1 MVVYAIDIALITLIP
16 IILVNYFVRIDKEYA
31 PALKLTSTRKIGLAM
46 LILTGLVAILS
57 PGYCYLSTLQHLNSS
72 FILAYLIFMSYTD
85 THTKMLYSV
94 VSAVMLIFEII
105 LTMFSTENLQNTTYA
120 WTLLIALGILVVIAI
135 FNLIG
140 AGDVL
145 IYTVIMLYLLQNRT
159 VPTMSFI
166 LNVLMTNIMFVVV
179 TVLKKLQSKD
189 INILHSHE
197 PLTLFIYFG
206 TLMTICLYI

>member
-46 LILTGLVAILS
+46 LILAGLVALLS

-94 VSAVMLIFEII
+94 VSAVMLVFEII
-105 LTMFSTENLQNTTYA
+105 ITMINAERFQSDTY
-120 WTLLIALGILVVIAI
+120 TLIIALGVLIILAI